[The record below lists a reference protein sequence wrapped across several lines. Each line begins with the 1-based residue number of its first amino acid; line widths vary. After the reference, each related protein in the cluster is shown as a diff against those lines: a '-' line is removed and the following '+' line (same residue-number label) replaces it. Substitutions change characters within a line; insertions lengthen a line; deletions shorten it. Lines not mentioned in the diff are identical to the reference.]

1 MEFPLYSLDISEYQ
15 SKVKKLLNDSEC
27 AIFID
32 TNVISQL
39 YRLNYNARQEFYK
52 WIKDCDVRF
61 HVPVWVIHEYS
72 NKIHT
77 NKTKDYLSELGKIK
91 TLSKEFNNISDF
103 VIGYVGNS
111 LLKGS
116 DYQDKTDD
124 LMRDVDMVKKLLSK
138 ISNAINKNLDE
149 QQRTVH
155 EEISEMMSKKS
166 LTSNIYTLISNI
178 DEIYRQRYENRV
190 PPGYKDASKEDNRM
204 GDLIIW
210 KEILEYCRE
219 KHVKKA
225 ILLSRDSK
233 EDIVYRPKKQ
243 KIDNR
248 DATEGECINIAR
260 ESLVYEFKTI
270 TGGTDFHIIDFKTFV
285 KIYAMDYMELA
296 KSFQIA
302 TAEEEKS
309 NQKFESDANTEGV
322 TETVFQG
329 NPESENQV
337 SPVNSEKDSI
347 YLDSAIRDSQYDTT
361 NSKGCM
367 DLYIK
372 NLKSHNWY
380 TQNPTIKNIMER
392 KQIGAPDTDINKSSV
407 FVLGRNILQS
417 AEGTSG
423 QAITYIENFS
433 SYIESWEDCFKKALI
448 DGVLFEIFFDSNA
461 QIRKQSFKATFFKE
475 IMKNIKKLEL
485 KDPFNFI
492 NEKLKEVKERKERF
506 VPEVGEDTSYRFE
519 FTFSSG
525 DTTSLKCNGED
536 ISDTFK
542 KDFAEGFAELSQ
554 VKTALMKY
562 YAIEEEKIEVKDIQ
576 GVNTIKFIPKH
587 REKEYIW

>member
-1 MEFPLYSLDISEYQ
+1 MEFPLYSLDISKYQ
-15 SKVKKLLNDSEC
+15 SEVKKLLNDSEC

-39 YRLNYNARQEFYK
+39 YRLNYDARQEFYN
-52 WIKDCDVRF
+52 WIKDCGVRF

-116 DYQDKTDD
+116 DYQDNTDD
-124 LMRDVDMVKKLLSK
+124 LMRDVDTVKKLLSK

-190 PPGYKDASKEDNRM
+190 PPGYKDASKEDNRI

-285 KIYAMDYMELA
+285 KIYAMDYKDLA

-309 NQKFESDANTEGV
+309 NEKFESDANTEGV
-322 TETVFQG
+322 TETVFHG

-367 DLYIK
+367 DSYIIK
-372 NLKSHNWY
+372 LKSHNWY
-380 TQNPTIKNIMER
+380 IQNPTIKDITEIE
-392 KQIGAPDTDINKSSV
+392 QIGAPDTNINRSSV

-417 AEGTSG
+417 AVGASG

-433 SYIESWEDCFKKALI
+433 SYINSWEDFFKKALI

-475 IMKNIKKLEL
+475 IIENIRKLEL

-492 NEKLKEVKERKERF
+492 NEKLKEVKERF
-506 VPEVGEDTSYRFE
+506 VPEVGENTSYKFE
-519 FTFSSG
+519 FTISSG

-542 KDFAEGFAELSQ
+542 KDFAEGFAEPSQ
-554 VKTALMKY
+554 VKTKLMKY
-562 YAIEEEKIEVKDIQ
+562 YAIEEKKIEVEGIQ

-587 REKEYIW
+587 REMESIW